1 MNAAAIDLGTNS
13 IKLLIVRR
21 DKEGHMQVLF
31 RHRSVVRLGEGSYG
45 KKGGNKIPRFVQLR
59 TLKVFQ
65 TYSQFLDAYK
75 VDVVR
80 ATGTS
85 ALRDAANGPEFVK
98 EVRSKT
104 GIALEI
110 LPGEEEARLIVKG
123 VASELPLPRKP
134 CLFIDI
140 GGGSCEISLVKGK
153 RIEKFASLPLGA
165 VRLTELYVPGT
176 KPDSTKLRQMDT
188 HIKKVIKEYWP
199 NPGSIRLSYGSAGTI
214 RALARLIS
222 KTELS
227 DDERTIKKA
236 QLDRITSE
244 ISRMSQ
250 KRISALP
257 GIDSKRSEI

>member
-123 VASELPLPRKP
+123 VASELALPRKP
-134 CLFIDI
+134 CLFVDI
-140 GGGSCEISLVKGK
+140 GGGSCEVSLVKGK
-153 RIEKFASLPLGA
+153 KIEKVASLPLGA
-165 VRLTELYVPGT
+165 VRLTELYVPT
-176 KPDSTKLRQMDT
+176 SKPDGAKLRALDI
-188 HIKKVIKEYWP
+188 HIRKVLKHHWP
-199 NPGSIRLSYGSAGTI
+199 HPTKVRTAFGSAGTI

-227 DDERTIKKA
+227 DDERTIK
-236 QLDRITSE
+236 DRQIERVSTN
-244 ISRMSQ
+244 ISR
-250 KRISALP
+250 L
-257 GIDSKRSEI
+257 

>member
-65 TYSQFLDAYK
+65 TYAQFLEAYK

-85 ALRDAANGPEFVK
+85 ALRDAVNGPDFVK
-98 EVRSKT
+98 EVRAKT

-123 VASELPLPRKP
+123 VASEMPLPRKP
-134 CLFIDI
+134 CLFVDI

-153 RIEKFASLPLGA
+153 KIEKFASLPLGA
-165 VRLTELYVPGT
+165 VRLTEIFVPGT
-176 KPDSTKLRQMDT
+176 KPDPAKLRRMDA
-188 HIKKVIKEYWP
+188 HIKKVLKEYWP
-199 NPGSIRLSYGSAGTI
+199 QEPRIKTAYGSAGTI
-214 RALARLIS
+214 RALA
-222 KTELS
+222 
-227 DDERTIKKA
+227 
-236 QLDRITSE
+236 
-244 ISRMSQ
+244 
-250 KRISALP
+250 
-257 GIDSKRSEI
+257 